1 MIAINRTGMNMH
13 IMCYRYLPQ
22 QFPATQANVPAQ
34 NFISVLRRPNQM
46 VFAVPN
52 RMTAT
57 LVKLHKWMLR
67 IPSPKGEGFTDP
79 LTGTVNSVALW
90 KRIVITVPTRVRNP
104 LSFKPPYPERPT
116 SAHEH
121 RIPDPLPI
129 AQSAQE
135 AVFSNWRPTKIP
147 R

>member
-79 LTGTVNSVALW
+79 LTGTVNAPPAKAGGFGL
-90 KRIVITVPTRVRNP
+90 RLEAGLVRP
-104 LSFKPPYPERPT
+104 
-116 SAHEH
+116 SA
-121 RIPDPLPI
+121 D
-129 AQSAQE
+129 
-135 AVFSNWRPTKIP
+135 
-147 R
+147 